1 MFNKILIANRSEIAV
16 RVIRACREL
25 GIGSV
30 AVYSE
35 ADRSS
40 LHVKLADE
48 SVCIGPAMSLE
59 SYLNQERVLA
69 AAKSTGADAIHPGY
83 GFLSENADFA
93 ETCEKNGITFIG
105 PPSSAIRALGDK
117 LSGKR
122 LADKANVACVP
133 GMTLDEGKIDAKVI
147 KRCKE
152 IGFPIMAKASAGG
165 GGKGLRVVRDPK
177 TLQADVERA
186 SAEAKAAFGNG
197 TMFLEKYLEKPRHV
211 EIQLAADKHGNV
223 AALVE
228 RDCTVQRRHQ
238 KLLEESP
245 SPAVTPKIRKAMQDA
260 AVRLAKACD
269 YHNVGTVE
277 FLLDTDGSF
286 YFIEVN
292 TRLQV
297 EHPVTETVV
306 GVDLMQEQIRLAA
319 GEKLSFTQE
328 RASEVRC
335 HAIEHRINAED
346 PSNGFAPC
354 PGLVESVRFPAGPGV
369 RVDSHLYSGYT
380 VPSYYDSLLAK
391 VIVNA
396 DDRETCI
403 KRSLRALGEM
413 EIDGIHTTAPFH
425 ERVLKDERFCTG
437 DFDTRFADHLQE
449 EDKKKE
455 TAATA

>member
-1 MFNKILIANRSEIAV
+1 MFNKILVANRSEIAV
-16 RVIRACREL
+16 RVIRACQEL
-25 GIGSV
+25 GIRSV

-40 LHVKLADE
+40 RHVQLADE
-48 SVCIGPAMSLE
+48 AVCIGPALALE

-69 AAKSTGADAIHPGY
+69 AAKTTGADAIHPGY

-93 ETCEKNGITFIG
+93 ETCEKQGITFIG
-105 PPSSAIRALGDK
+105 PPSSAIRDLGDK

-122 LADKANVACVP
+122 LADKASVPCVP
-133 GMTLDEGKIDAKVI
+133 GMTLDDGKIDAKVI

-165 GGKGLRVVRDPK
+165 GGKGLRVVRDPEM
-177 TLQADVERA
+177 LQAEVERA

-211 EIQLAADKHGNV
+211 EIQLAADKFGNV

-245 SPAVTPKIRKAMQDA
+245 SPAVTPKIRKAMQEA
-260 AVRLAKACD
+260 AIRLAKACN

-319 GEKLSFTQE
+319 GEKLSMTQA
-328 RASEVRC
+328 RASEIRC

-346 PSNGFAPC
+346 PDHGFSPS
-354 PGLVESVRFPAGPGV
+354 PGLVESVQFPAGPGV

-380 VPSYYDSLLAK
+380 IPSYYDSLIAK

-396 DDRETCI
+396 DDREACI
-403 KRSLRALGEM
+403 KRSLRALDEM
-413 EIDGIHTTAPFH
+413 EIVGIKTTAPFH
-425 ERVLKDERFCTG
+425 KRLLREDRFLSS
-437 DFDTRFADHLQE
+437 DFDTRFADVLQE
-449 EDKKKE
+449 EDRNNAKQN
-455 TAATA
+455 

>member
-1 MFNKILIANRSEIAV
+1 MPNRSEIAV
-16 RVIRACREL
+16 RVIRACREM

-40 LHVKLADE
+40 RHVQLADE
-48 SVCIGPAMSLE
+48 AICIGPAMALE
-59 SYLNQERVLA
+59 SYLKQERVLA
-69 AAKSTGADAIHPGY
+69 AVKTTGADAIHPGY

-93 ETCEKNGITFIG
+93 ETCEKRGITFIG
-105 PPSSAIRALGDK
+105 PPSSAIRSLGDK

-122 LADKANVACVP
+122 LAEKAKVACVP
-133 GMTLDEGKIDAKVI
+133 GMTLDDGKIDAKVI
-147 KRCKE
+147 KRCEE

-186 SAEAKAAFGNG
+186 SAEAQAAFGNG

-245 SPAVTPKIRKAMQDA
+245 SPVVTPKIRKAMQEA
-260 AVRLAKACD
+260 AIRLAKACD

-319 GEKLSFTQE
+319 GEKLSFSQE
-328 RASEVRC
+328 RASEIHC

-346 PSNGFAPC
+346 STRDFAPC
-354 PGLVESVRFPAGPGV
+354 PGLIESVLFPAGPGV

-391 VIVNA
+391 IIVSA
-396 DDRETCI
+396 PDRDACI
-403 KRSLRALGEM
+403 KRSLRALREF
-413 EIDGIHTTAPFH
+413 EIKGIDTTAPFH
-425 ERVLKDERFCTG
+425 ERILREERFRLSN
-437 DFDTRFADHLQE
+437 FDTRFADVLQQ
-449 EDKKKE
+449 EDREKE
-455 TAATA
+455 AAMPA